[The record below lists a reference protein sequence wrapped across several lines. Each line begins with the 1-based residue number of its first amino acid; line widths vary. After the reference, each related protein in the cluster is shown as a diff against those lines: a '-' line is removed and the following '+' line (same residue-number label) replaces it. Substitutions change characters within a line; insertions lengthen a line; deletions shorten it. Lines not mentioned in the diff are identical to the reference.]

1 LSSEPI
7 STISQREAA
16 VRIERVPFVREDQ
29 RLRPRGQRELA
40 GRRAD
45 IEAFDDDCVALSTDD
60 GFGAE
65 FAPQRRGVF
74 DLSAAEHPLVARGE
88 RLCDR
93 RRRPDH
99 VDDDADAGRGFLCR
113 SEGDINAHADTLARW
128 TLHATAT
135 ATRTGRPV
143 SPARSADAR
152 SVTSA

>member
-45 IEAFDDDCVALSTDD
+45 IEAFDDDSVALTTDN
-60 GFGAE
+60 GFVAE
-65 FAPQRRGVF
+65 LAPQRPGVF
-74 DLSAAEHPLVARGE
+74 DLGATEHPLVARGE
-88 RLCDR
+88 RLRDR

-99 VDDDADAGRGFLCR
+99 VDDDADAGRGFLCG

-128 TLHATAT
+128 TPPATAT
-135 ATRTGRPV
+135 GTRTGRPA
-143 SPARSADAR
+143 SPARNAAGRSAPIA
-152 SVTSA
+152 